1 MIVKNAKTSDG
12 RVVDLWLQDGR
23 IFAMGIGLPTH
34 GQEVLNAK
42 GRTVL
47 PAFIDLH
54 CHWRTPGFEYKED
67 IATGSA
73 AAAAGGYTFVNLMAN
88 TKPVCSDSIQAHAV
102 MEQARHIGL
111 CDVNQTVS
119 ITQDFDG
126 ENLDHLKS
134 LPQDL
139 RFISDDG
146 KGVANN
152 AVMAKAFAICH
163 ERGLTLMSHAEEME
177 ISPWDYRLAENLE
190 TVRNLHLAEYYDARL
205 HLCHVSTKE
214 AVEAVE
220 AAKWRGAPV
229 TCEVTPHHLWFH
241 DVDKMVDPDTG
252 KPIPQPGSENNGL
265 KVNPPIRARED
276 VEALVRGIVS
286 GAVDA
291 IATDHAPHTQEDK
304 AAGAAGMLGL
314 ETAFGVCY
322 TALCV
327 QRGLPLEL
335 LSQLMSTNP
344 AAILGL
350 PTKGRLAVGM
360 DADLVLVDLETP
372 YTVDRDQLHSKSRNC
387 PYHGQQ
393 LYGKVCTTIK
403 GGKITWQA
411 SEEN

>member
-1 MIVKNAKTSDG
+1 MIIKNAKTADG
-12 RVVDLWLQDGR
+12 RVLDLWLQDGR
-23 IFAMGIGLPTH
+23 IYAMGIGLPTH
-34 GQEVLNAK
+34 GQEVLNAH

-54 CHWRTPGFEYKED
+54 CHWRTPGFEHKED

-88 TKPVCSDSIQAHAV
+88 TRPVCSDSMQAHAV
-102 MEQARHIGL
+102 MEEARRIGL

-119 ITQDFDG
+119 ITEGFDG
-126 ENLDHLKS
+126 ETLDHLKS

-152 AVMAKAFAICH
+152 AVMAKAFALCH
-163 ERGLTLMSHAEEME
+163 ERGLVLMSHAEEME
-177 ISPWDYRLAENLE
+177 ISAWDYRLAENLE
-190 TVRNLHLAEYYDARL
+190 TIRNIHLAEYYDARL

-220 AAKWRGAPV
+220 AAKWKGAPV

-241 DVDKMVDPDTG
+241 DVDSMIDPNTG
-252 KPIPQPGSENNGL
+252 NPVPQAGSECNGL

-276 VEALVRGIVS
+276 VDALVRGIVT
-286 GAVDA
+286 GTVDA
-291 IATDHAPHTQEDK
+291 IATDHAPHTEEDK
-304 AAGAAGMLGL
+304 AAGAAGMVGL

-335 LSQLMSTNP
+335 LSRLMSTNP
-344 AAILGL
+344 AVILGL
-350 PTKGRLAVGM
+350 NNKGRLGVGM

-372 YTVDRDQLHSKSRNC
+372 YVVDKNLLHSKSHNC
-387 PYHGQQ
+387 PYHGQK

-403 GGKITWQA
+403 GGKITYQA
-411 SEEN
+411 EE

>member
-1 MIVKNAKTSDG
+1 MIIKNAKTADG
-12 RVVDLWLQDGR
+12 RVLDLWLQDGR
-23 IFAMGIGLPTH
+23 IYAMGIGLPTH
-34 GQEVLNAK
+34 GQEVLDAQ

-47 PAFIDLH
+47 PGFIDLH

-67 IATGSA
+67 LSTGSA

-88 TKPVCSDSIQAHAV
+88 TKPVCSDAAQAHAV
-102 MEQARHIGL
+102 MSEAARIGL

-119 ITQDFDG
+119 ITRDFDG
-126 ENLDHLKS
+126 RTLDHLKS

-146 KGVANN
+146 KGVASND
-152 AVMAKAFAICH
+152 VMAHAFAIAH
-163 ERGLTLMSHAEEME
+163 ERGLVIMSHAEEME

-190 TVRNLHLAEYYDARL
+190 TVRNLHLADYYDARL

-220 AAKWRGAPV
+220 AAKWKGTPV

-241 DVDKMVDPDTG
+241 DVDRMIDPNTG
-252 KPIPQPGSENNGL
+252 KPVPQAGSEANGL
-265 KVNPPIRARED
+265 RVNPPIRARED

-286 GAVDA
+286 GTVDA
-291 IATDHAPHTQEDK
+291 IATDHAPHTPEDK
-304 AAGAAGMLGL
+304 ANGAAGMVGL

-335 LSQLMSTNP
+335 LGRLMSTNP

-350 PTKGRLAVGM
+350 PGKGRLGVGM
-360 DADLVLVDLETP
+360 DADLVLVDLDTP
-372 YTVDRDQLHSKSRNC
+372 YVVDRDKLHSKSHNS

-393 LYGKVCTTIK
+393 LYGRVCTTIK
-403 GGKITWQA
+403 GGRITYQA
-411 SEEN
+411 ED